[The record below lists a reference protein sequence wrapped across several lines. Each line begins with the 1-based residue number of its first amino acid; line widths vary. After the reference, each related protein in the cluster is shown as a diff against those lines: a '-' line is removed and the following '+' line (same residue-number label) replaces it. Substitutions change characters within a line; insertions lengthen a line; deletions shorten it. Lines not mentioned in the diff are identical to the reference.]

1 MATRHG
7 IRPLKR
13 HKLAHE
19 HNKLHYD
26 YCTGPNAVHL
36 DRVNPKWLSL
46 SPNCRAKKGR
56 KNYSFWPGLTVK
68 TCVVNFQL
76 IQRITGQTHTKLT
89 SINAYT
95 HTHTNTYTQKKP
107 CNSGFLVCPVLFLFF
122 WQYLLCLFIFQCLQQ
137 EHGGFVITVS
147 ELLYQIQLK

>member
-7 IRPLKR
+7 IYPLKR

-36 DRVNPKWLSL
+36 DRVNPKWAGL
-46 SPNCRAKKGR
+46 SPNYRAKKGR

-76 IQRITGQTHTKLT
+76 IQRITGQTHTMHT
-89 SINAYT
+89 SIHA
-95 HTHTNTYTQKKP
+95 HTHKYIYT
-107 CNSGFLVCPVLFLFF
+107 
-122 WQYLLCLFIFQCLQQ
+122 
-137 EHGGFVITVS
+137 ETAM
-147 ELLYQIQLK
+147 